1 MTDGNILSLI
11 TFLPLVGALIILVTR
26 GDEATVARNAR
37 YVALWTT
44 SITFVVSLYIWWKFD
59 PTTSD
64 FQFVQKTEW
73 LGGAINYHMG
83 VDGISMLFVIL
94 TTFLMPACILASWT
108 SIENRVNEY
117 MFSFIVL
124 ESLMIVVFCELV

>member
-44 SITFVVSLYIWWKFD
+44 SITFVVSRCSHR
-59 PTTSD
+59 TSST
-64 FQFVQKTEW
+64 V
-73 LGGAINYHMG
+73 
-83 VDGISMLFVIL
+83 
-94 TTFLMPACILASWT
+94 
-108 SIENRVNEY
+108 RVNG
-117 MFSFIVL
+117 VL
-124 ESLMIVVFCELV
+124 NSCPRA

>member
-1 MTDGNILSLI
+1 DGNILSLI
-11 TFLPLVGALIILVTR
+11 TFLPSVGALLILMFR

-37 YVALWTT
+37 WAALWTT
-44 SITFVVSLYIWWKFD
+44 LITFVLSLYIWRNFD
-59 PTTSD
+59 ASTPA

-94 TTFLMPACILASWT
+94 TTFLMPACILASWN
-108 SIENRVNEY
+108 SIETRVRE
-117 MFSFIVL
+117 
-124 ESLMIVVFCELV
+124 